1 VISHQLPVSNQQQPV
16 ILSRRR
22 RIYLSSYPP
31 LGGFLIFYSCAFI
44 FYMFLQNEPIF
55 SFSIIT
61 VSDYSTTGYC
71 SLVTG
76 DCRQT
81 NPFLPLLRHTMCTPF
96 LAQNGRFYKNL
107 RQKAP
112 FYTHQPSKFEPIFT
126 PPATHDVPLD
136 SGSKSHISPKSPAKT
151 PISTSSHA
159 KIRTQFNAR
168 RDTRQIF

>member
-1 VISHQLPVSNQQQPV
+1 MEPNPTFKNCRPV

-22 RIYLSSYPP
+22 RIYLNSYPDVS
-31 LGGFLIFYSCAFI
+31 GFLIFYICAFI
-44 FYMFLQNEPIF
+44 FYMILRNEPIF
-55 SFSIIT
+55 PFSIIA

-81 NPFLPLLRHTMCTPF
+81 KPFLPLLRHTMCTPF

-107 RQKAP
+107 RQKAH
-112 FYTHQPSKFEPIFT
+112 FYPRQPRKFEPIFT

-136 SGSKSHISPKSPAKT
+136 SGSKSRIQPKSKT
-151 PISTSSHA
+151 KNLFLTPSAA